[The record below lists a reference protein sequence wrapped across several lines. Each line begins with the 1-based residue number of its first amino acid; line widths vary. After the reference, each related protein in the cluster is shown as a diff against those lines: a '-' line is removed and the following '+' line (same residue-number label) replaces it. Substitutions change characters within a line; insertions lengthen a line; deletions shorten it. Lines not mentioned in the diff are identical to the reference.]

1 MTQDNKNLMLK
12 ALVDFDA
19 GKPLTI
25 GAASPIAQNQFATD
39 ARALAYLAEKQRKRN
54 ARRDALILTFG
65 AILALACIAAPFI
78 IFAGV

>member
-1 MTQDNKNLMLK
+1 MTKQAKNLSIN
-12 ALVDFDA
+12 
-19 GKPLTI
+19 I

-39 ARALAYLAEKQRKRN
+39 GRALAYLAEKQRKRN
-54 ARRDALILTFG
+54 ARRDALILTLG